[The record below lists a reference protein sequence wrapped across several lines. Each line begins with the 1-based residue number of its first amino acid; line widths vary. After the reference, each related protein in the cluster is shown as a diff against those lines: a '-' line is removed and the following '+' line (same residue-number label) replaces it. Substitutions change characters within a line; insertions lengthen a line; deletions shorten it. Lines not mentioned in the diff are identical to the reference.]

1 MKKRLLSLLL
11 AVLMCCSLVL
21 PAEAALTPALSGNVQ
36 YQSYH
41 DGSGI
46 FSRWAMPVWSYLHAC
61 ADGMERVEYIPG
73 SSGARLVVEQY
84 AMDGAITGQKALSIE
99 LPIFG
104 GFFAGTDAN
113 YVVFGQKNADH
124 SDAAEV
130 IRVVRYSKAW
140 QRMDS
145 VSLYGENTAIPFDA
159 GALRMAEDGAYLYL
173 HTCHEM

>member
-1 MKKRLLSLLL
+1 MELWSRLAPTNLNCAERSIAPLSKLHSFLRLPLL
-11 AVLMCCSLVL
+11 L

-84 AMDGAITGQKALSIE
+84 TMDGAIARLA
-99 LPIFG
+99 P
-104 GFFAGTDAN
+104 AN
-113 YVVFGQKNADH
+113 
-124 SDAAEV
+124 
-130 IRVVRYSKAW
+130 
-140 QRMDS
+140 
-145 VSLYGENTAIPFDA
+145 PFKDVA
-159 GALRMAEDGAYLYL
+159 DGAYYYEPVLWVVNHVPQITNGTGGDTFSPGAYCTRGQIVTFL
-173 HTCHEM
+173 HRDLAG